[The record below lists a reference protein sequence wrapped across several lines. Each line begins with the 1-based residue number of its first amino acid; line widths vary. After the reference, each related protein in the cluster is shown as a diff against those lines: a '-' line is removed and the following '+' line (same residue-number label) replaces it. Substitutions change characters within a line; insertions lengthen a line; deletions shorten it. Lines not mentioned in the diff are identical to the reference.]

1 MVSISIDDSGL
12 KLSGFKGKLKTKAKI
27 ALRSGGNVIANKAK
41 EIITEKG
48 LIKTGTMRR
57 SIHSEPIDSFD
68 ELSVRVGTS
77 IEDPPY
83 PFYLEFGT
91 KNEDGS
97 TKMSA
102 KPFLRPALDESE
114 KEAIKEVGD
123 VLKILF

>member
-57 SIHSEPIDSFD
+57 SIHSEPIDRFE

-83 PFYLEFGT
+83 PFWLEFGT
-91 KNEDGS
+91 VRMKS
-97 TKMSA
+97 